1 MRTLYTIG
9 HSNHTFET
17 FTDLLQQHE
26 IGIVV
31 DVRSAPYSRYSPHY
45 NRDLLERNLS
55 SVRYIYMGQF
65 LGGRPNDTSVY
76 RDHDSETARKREDY
90 LSLVDY
96 ELVMTKSWYRNA
108 LQSLLD
114 LLNTDLK
121 VVIMC
126 SEADPLDC
134 HRHHLIARSLI
145 VPDPSPTQMNLEVVH
160 ILRDGTLKLVTPADF
175 VQPPQQLSLF

>member
-17 FTDLLQQHE
+17 FTELLRQHQ

-31 DVRSAPYSRYSPHY
+31 DVRSAPYSRYSSQY
-45 NRDLLERNLS
+45 NRDALEENLH

-76 RDHDSETARKREDY
+76 RDHDSETNRKREDY

-96 ELVMTKSWYRNA
+96 ELVMTKSWYRSA
-108 LQSLLD
+108 LHSLLD

-126 SEADPLDC
+126 SEADPLEC
-134 HRHHLIARSLI
+134 HRHHLIARSL
-145 VPDPSPTQMNLEVVH
+145 VDSGLNLLQADLEVVH
-160 ILRDGTLKLVTPADF
+160 ILRDGTLRLVTPADF